1 VIVRIKVID
10 VLIRFFSNRQWWDH
24 VTVNPDDS
32 KIIVFSNGTLRG
44 LMVLIPIGGQEQPIS
59 TEGESLL
66 WKNAQK
72 KARKKQ
78 ISLIIN
84 KIIPNFSPA

>member
-1 VIVRIKVID
+1 VIVRTRVID

-44 LMVLIPIGGQEQPIS
+44 LMVLIPVGGQEQPIY

-72 KARKKQ
+72 RQGKNRF
-78 ISLIIN
+78 L
-84 KIIPNFSPA
+84 

>member
-1 VIVRIKVID
+1 VIVKIRVID
-10 VLIRFFSNRQWWDH
+10 VLIRFFSNRQWWDY

-32 KIIVFSNGTLRG
+32 KIIVFSKGTLRG
-44 LMVLIPIGGQEQPIS
+44 LMVLMPVGGQEQPIS

-72 KARKKQ
+72 RQGKNRF
-78 ISLIIN
+78 L
-84 KIIPNFSPA
+84 

>member
-1 VIVRIKVID
+1 MIVKIRVID
-10 VLIRFFSNRQWWDH
+10 VLIRFFSNRQWWDY

-32 KIIVFSNGTLRG
+32 KIIVFSKGTLRG
-44 LMVLIPIGGQEQPIS
+44 LMVLMPVGGQEQPIS

-72 KARKKQ
+72 RQGKNRF
-78 ISLIIN
+78 L
-84 KIIPNFSPA
+84 